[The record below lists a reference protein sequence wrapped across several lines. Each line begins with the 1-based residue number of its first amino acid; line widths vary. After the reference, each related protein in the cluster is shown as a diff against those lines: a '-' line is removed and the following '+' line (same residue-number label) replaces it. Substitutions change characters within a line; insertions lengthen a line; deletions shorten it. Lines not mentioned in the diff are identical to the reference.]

1 MNRYGLD
8 QATTDLSL
16 EFRNFIHNASPLGF
30 LSFTL
35 SSFILFV
42 RLGKVGENQHEDAFV
57 CGKDARFHGSRQD
70 STTSDGQVRI
80 AVVRHASPSEPN
92 AAPNHGDSIET
103 TCKKG
108 KRW

>member
-1 MNRYGLD
+1 MNRYTLD

-16 EFRNFIHNASPLGF
+16 EFRDFIHNASPLGF

-35 SSFILFV
+35 SSIILLV
-42 RLGKVGENQHEDAFV
+42 QLGKVGENLHEDAFV
-57 CGKDARFHGSRQD
+57 CGKDAHFHGSRQD

-80 AVVRHASPSEPN
+80 VVVRHVSPSEPN
-92 AAPNHGDSIET
+92 VAPNHGDSIGT

-108 KRW
+108 ERW

>member
-1 MNRYGLD
+1 MRSIMNRYGLD

-16 EFRNFIHNASPLGF
+16 
-30 LSFTL
+30 
-35 SSFILFV
+35 SFILFV